1 MKKFMKALAVFAAM
15 AMLAGS
21 FVSCSSDDD
30 SSGSKPAAT
39 KYTCTNCGTEYST
52 EAEKNNCAKQAGCP
66 KYVAEATKYKCD
78 GCGTEYDTEAEKEN
92 CAKQAG
98 CPKYEAGATKYT
110 CDGCGTEYATEEEK
124 NACDNLKN
132 CAGYVAG
139 TTSLSLDFTSDELAN
154 KIKAYSFTTTDA
166 DKGATIVE
174 TACSIDAEQTMMLGK
189 GTTLTLSKTGTEG
202 LGDKASTSKDPSYK
216 YNKQAECGLV
226 IKLDALKLSGI
237 TGNVKVT
244 IKWAINGKK
253 AANDRSIC
261 YKIGSSEV
269 KTVGNIDTLK
279 AVDSITAFDDIVET
293 FDFGSEGGD
302 ILIGTTNELGIKA
315 VIIEPVADPV

>member
-39 KYTCTNCGTEYST
+39 KYTCTNCGTEYGT

-66 KYVAEATKYKCD
+66 KYVAEATKY
-78 GCGTEYDTEAEKEN
+78 
-92 CAKQAG
+92 
-98 CPKYEAGATKYT
+98 T
-110 CDGCGTEYATEEEK
+110 CDGCGTEYATAAERD
-124 NACDNLKN
+124 ACDNLKN
-132 CAGYVAG
+132 CAGYEAG

-154 KIKAYSFTTTDA
+154 KIKAYSFTTTDVN
-166 DKGATIVE
+166 KGTTIE
-174 TACSIDAEQTMMLGK
+174 QTACTIDAEQTMMLGK
-189 GTTLTLSKTGTEG
+189 GTTLTLSKTGTEV
-202 LGDKASTSKDPSYK
+202 LSVASAKKDPNYK
-216 YNKQAECGLV
+216 YNKQTECGLV

-253 AANDRSIC
+253 AANDRYIC
-261 YKIGSSEV
+261 YKIGNNEE
-269 KTVGNIDTLK
+269 KKVGNEDTST
-279 AVDSITAFDDIVET
+279 AGTSITAFDDIIET

>member
-15 AMLAGS
+15 AMLAGT
-21 FVSCSSDDD
+21 FVSCSPDDD

-39 KYTCTNCGTEYST
+39 KYTCTNCGTEYGT

-78 GCGTEYDTEAEKEN
+78 GCGTEYDTEEEKNN

-98 CPKYEAGATKYT
+98 CP
-110 CDGCGTEYATEEEK
+110 
-124 NACDNLKN
+124 N
-132 CAGYVAG
+132 YVAEA
-139 TTSLSLDFTSDELAN
+139 TSLSLDFTSDELAN

-166 DKGATIVE
+166 NKGTTIAE
-174 TACSIDAEQTMMLGK
+174 TACFIDAEQIMMLGK

-237 TGNVKVT
+237 TGTVKVT

-253 AANDRSIC
+253 PANDRSIC

-269 KTVGNIDTLK
+269 KTVGNIDTSK
-279 AVDSITAFDDIVET
+279 AADSITAFDDIVET
-293 FDFGSEGGD
+293 FDFGTEGGD